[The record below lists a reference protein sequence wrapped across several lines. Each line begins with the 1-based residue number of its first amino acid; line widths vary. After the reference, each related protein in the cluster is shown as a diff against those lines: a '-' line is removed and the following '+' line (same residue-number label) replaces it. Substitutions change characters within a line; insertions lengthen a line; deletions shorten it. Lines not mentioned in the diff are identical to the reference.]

1 LLNEFAKNPAATTIV
16 KEMAKEGLELRQ
28 NARSLQ
34 YRHQAMMA
42 CGNKIIEEFDSMN
55 ADNTAETLAKVG
67 LLQKFIDICIAFQN
81 EDEVFADGYY
91 NYCRTELMPKFI
103 SYLDTIKKKR
113 DKTDEQISYIENT
126 LRTTDD
132 DLIHEIDYLSNN
144 LKQIA
149 LAKKR
154 GFTEV
159 VRVNEYGE
167 AEFELKLV
175 SENTFKV
182 KPLSAQITVK
192 QFVAFHLAKTDIER
206 AMIAAS
212 AKRKDVEA
220 LKLDAV
226 LDLINLFEDSMKTG
240 AARHE
245 QTFFVNKKRLGF
257 IPDFNELSFKEH
269 VELDT
274 YAQAIFTKDGQNYK
288 ELPNLL
294 AVLFRPVHHILG
306 KYYPLRE
313 YDSHQVKT

>member
-1 LLNEFAKNPAATTIV
+1 MARTFYIPA
-16 KEMAKEGLELRQ
+16 
-28 NARSLQ
+28 
-34 YRHQAMMA
+34 
-42 CGNKIIEEFDSMN
+42 DS
-55 ADNTAETLAKVG
+55 
-67 LLQKFIDICIAFQN
+67 
-81 EDEVFADGYY
+81 
-91 NYCRTELMPKFI
+91 
-103 SYLDTIKKKR
+103 S
-113 DKTDEQISYIENT
+113 
-126 LRTTDD
+126 
-132 DLIHEIDYLSNN
+132 
-144 LKQIA
+144 
-149 LAKKR
+149 
-154 GFTEV
+154 
-159 VRVNEYGE
+159 
-167 AEFELKLV
+167 
-175 SENTFKV
+175 
-182 KPLSAQITVK
+182 QITVK

-206 AMIAAS
+206 AMIAAN

-306 KYYPLRE
+306 KYYTLRE
-313 YDSHQVKT
+313 YDSDQVKTYIDEINELTMDRVSGALVFFSTIESELASNSLEFLEEMREKMTTELTRLQADSQDGVGSI